1 LLSEVLLTIYQKPA
15 TQATTPK
22 SNGKRKAESSP
33 APSST
38 TIPKK
43 AKSDSSPTPT
53 PKKKVKKESS
63 QAQFSAVERDARAT
77 IPVDVLIS
85 GDNALATMGGKDGLY
100 THHVKLESPMAFSI
114 VKTVRLSILQSKI
127 YRRADKF
134 SFR

>member
-1 LLSEVLLTIYQKPA
+1 MLKIYQKPA

-38 TIPKK
+38 TPKK
-43 AKSDSSPTPT
+43 AKPESSPTPT

-100 THHVKLESPMAFSI
+100 THTVKLESPMAFSI
-114 VKTVRLSILQSKI
+114 VKTVCISNL
-127 YRRADKF
+127 
-134 SFR
+134 